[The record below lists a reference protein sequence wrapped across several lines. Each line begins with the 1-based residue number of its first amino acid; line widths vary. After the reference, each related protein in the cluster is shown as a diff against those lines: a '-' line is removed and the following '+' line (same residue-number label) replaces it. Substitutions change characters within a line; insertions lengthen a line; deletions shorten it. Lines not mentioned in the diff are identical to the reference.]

1 MSSIKSKFL
10 EYAAVAIVTAAV
22 VASITA
28 DVIILDD

>member
-1 MSSIKSKFL
+1 MANSTKKFL